1 MFGTLIVAVVS
12 LWRLSSYSEPGLW
25 TFWLG
30 VVVTLWL
37 RWLAGAWYVT
47 STQLRALPR
56 EVTLAVDDAGCTFR
70 SENSTTWFS
79 WRDVRAIYRLRHSVF
94 LLSRLGCSCSMIP
107 VATLSEQQ
115 LASLLEQARTTG
127 AQMR

>member
-1 MFGTLIVAVVS
+1 MFGTLIVAAVS
-12 LWRLSSYSEPGLW
+12 LWRLASYSEPGLW

-37 RWLAGAWYVT
+37 GWIAAARYVI

-56 EVTLAVDDAGCTFR
+56 ETTLAVDDGGCTFR
-70 SENSTTWFS
+70 SEISTTWFS
-79 WRDVRAIYRLRHSVF
+79 WRDVRAVYRLRHSVF
-94 LLSRLGCSCSMIP
+94 LVRRLGCACSMIP
-107 VATLSEQQ
+107 VAALSEQQ
-115 LASLLEQARTTG
+115 LASLLEQARASG